1 MVLNVVE
8 RTQARPLTRLSTD
21 PGSHLPAALER
32 LGEGD
37 LVGVLQV
44 APDRE
49 TARETGHSD
58 AAARLEEGRDVHRRG
73 VALEVRIGREDDLRD
88 AVALDAF
95 QELPHPEVVRP
106 DPVERRDRA
115 AEDVVPA
122 PDDTRLLD
130 GGRVL
135 RLLDHADHVEVAAL
149 VSAHAA
155 QLALRDVAAFAA

>member
-8 RTQARPLTRLSTD
+8 RTQARPLTRLITD
-21 PGSHLPAALER
+21 PESHLPAALER

-37 LVGVLQV
+37 LVRVLQV
-44 APDRE
+44 APHRE
-49 TARETGHSD
+49 TTRETGHPD
-58 AAARLEEGRDVHRRG
+58 AARLEEGRDVHRRG

-95 QELPHPEVVRP
+95 HQLADPEVVGP
-106 DPVERRDRA
+106 DPVERSHRA

-130 GGRVL
+130 GGRVR
-135 RLLDHADHVEVAAL
+135 RLLDHADQVEVAAL